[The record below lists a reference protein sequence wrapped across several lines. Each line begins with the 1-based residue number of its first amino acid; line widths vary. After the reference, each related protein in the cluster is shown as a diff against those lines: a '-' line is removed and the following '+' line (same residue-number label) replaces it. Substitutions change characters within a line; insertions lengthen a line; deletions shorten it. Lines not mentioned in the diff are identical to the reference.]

1 MRSWTRILP
10 FAVLCTLS
18 PAACRQPER
27 PVAGAQVPRPDG
39 GYLNCEPKD
48 GTQVCDPS
56 LYELIARPDWYDGKI
71 VSVAGVLDP
80 GREAFLLFAA
90 EDAYRMYVPRSAV
103 LLALGR
109 DLYGKDY
116 SSVAGGWAIVT
127 GKYSAHGRG
136 SAGRFGGVI
145 TEIQNIFPYK
155 SSRVPVVQPRK

>member
-1 MRSWTRILP
+1 MRSWACVLP
-10 FAVLCTLS
+10 FAILCTLW
-18 PAACRQPER
+18 PTACRQSER
-27 PVAGAQVPRPDG
+27 PAAVTQPPGSGGA
-39 GYLNCEPKD
+39 YANCNQRD
-48 GTQVCDPS
+48 GTLVCDPS
-56 LYELIARPDWYDGKI
+56 LYELLARPDWYDGRT

-90 EDAYRMYVPRSAV
+90 EDAYRIYVPRSAV

-109 DLYGKDY
+109 DLYAKDY

-136 SAGRFGGVI
+136 SAGQFGGVI
-145 TEIQNIFPYK
+145 TDIQNIFPYK